1 MQASKREFKA
11 ERDNLAREIKN
22 IQKHLQPLK
31 VTKSVLTQTD
41 QAQNNNFPTKAS
53 SISTCSISVQT
64 SPCQSLSSMPAVI
77 PDTLELFNCFV
88 CDENFQEARNL
99 KEHATNEHMIELQLS
114 KLLDGNEE
122 TPFVRFVKSINMG
135 DDYVSKRIKLYPEH
149 WDQIEERINIRMM
162 AQKKTH
168 HTVNR

>member
-1 MQASKREFKA
+1 M
-11 ERDNLAREIKN
+11 
-22 IQKHLQPLK
+22 
-31 VTKSVLTQTD
+31 
-41 QAQNNNFPTKAS
+41 S
-53 SISTCSISVQT
+53 SI
-64 SPCQSLSSMPAVI
+64 PAVI

-99 KEHATNEHMIELQLS
+99 KEHAKNEHMIELQLS

-135 DDYVSKRIKLYPEH
+135 DDYVSKRIKLYPEN

-162 AQKKTH
+162 AQKKLEICSKH
-168 HTVNR
+168 IEQNMKENELKNIRKHKISYEWAEI